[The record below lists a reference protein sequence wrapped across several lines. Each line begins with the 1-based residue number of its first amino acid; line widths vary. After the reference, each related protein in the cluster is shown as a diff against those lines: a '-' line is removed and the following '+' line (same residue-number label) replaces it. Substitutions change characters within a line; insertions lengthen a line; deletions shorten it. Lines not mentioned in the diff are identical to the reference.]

1 LKSKCE
7 RRLGEVWL
15 LFLALTVLSQSGC
28 SSNYLAVSSKTK
40 VDLRG
45 HWEIDRASSDDVQKL
60 MQKESD
66 NADQGTNLRKEIQ
79 KLLRG
84 SGIALVRQEFGVLAA
99 DSMSIEADQF
109 SFGFDYEPGIYR
121 DVSLG
126 RRDRGIWR
134 VYSGWESDVFTVEST
149 SSDIR
154 VVERY
159 LMEAGE
165 KLTVD
170 FMVRADGNNI
180 ELKRVFKRRS
190 RIHDK
195 P

>member
-1 LKSKCE
+1 M
-7 RRLGEVWL
+7 WPL
-15 LFLALTVLSQSGC
+15 LFVLIAVFQAGC
-28 SSNYLAVSSKTK
+28 SSNYLAPSSETN

-45 HWEIDRASSDDVQKL
+45 YWEIERVSSDDVRKL
-60 MQKESD
+60 MEKESD
-66 NADQGTNLRKEIQ
+66 NADRSTNLRNEIQ
-79 KLLRG
+79 RLLRG
-84 SGIALVRQEFGVLAA
+84 SGIALVRQEFGVLSA

-109 SFGFDYEPGIYR
+109 SFGFDYEPGTYR

-126 RRDRGIWR
+126 RRERGIWK
-134 VYSGWESDVFTVEST
+134 VYSGWDSDVFTVESI

-159 LMEAGE
+159 SMEADE
-165 KLTVD
+165 KLIVD
-170 FMVRADGNNI
+170 FTVRADGNNV

-190 RIHDK
+190 QIPDK